1 MGNAPKL
8 KQKVRSL
15 ARRQTAMRLLAEGQ
29 PITLIAESLSVTT
42 RTVRNLLTN
51 ALATESFFPSSLT
64 PEKVAELRLL
74 QAEVLAN
81 SRRMALETQATINAR
96 VGTAKEKSGDG
107 QAVARLLE
115 AVTRAIDL
123 ESNLFGTKQP
133 TRIVEESMRLEVRK
147 IDNKITISFDDKA
160 LQDDGRDVPGLHIG
174 VAPALL
180 AARALPENRE
190 ADTTGGS

>member
-29 PITLIAESLSVTT
+29 PITSIAESLSVTT

-51 ALATESFFPSSLT
+51 ALATESFFASSLT

-96 VGTAKEKSGDG
+96 VGTATEKSGDG

-115 AVTRAIDL
+115 AVTRAVEC
-123 ESNLFGTKQP
+123 ESSLFGTKQP
-133 TRIVEESMRLEVRK
+133 TKIIEQSLRLNVTK
-147 IDNKITISFDDKA
+147 S
-160 LQDDGRDVPGLHIG
+160 
-174 VAPALL
+174 
-180 AARALPENRE
+180 ENRVTVTFDKE
-190 ADTTGGS
+190 AFKPDWSIDTGFRVVPPDEDSEPPQLLNIPAS

>member
-1 MGNAPKL
+1 MGNAPRL
-8 KQKVRSL
+8 KQQARSL
-15 ARRQTAMRLLAEGQ
+15 ARRQTAMRLLADGQ
-29 PITLIAESLSVTT
+29 PITSIAESLSVTT

-81 SRRMALETQATINAR
+81 SRRRALETQAAVNAR
-96 VGTAKEKSGDG
+96 VGTSAEKSGDA

-115 AVTRAIDL
+115 AVTRAVEL

-133 TRIVEESMRLEVRK
+133 TRVIEESLRLQFTKV
-147 IDNKITISFDDKA
+147 
-160 LQDDGRDVPGLHIG
+160 DGRVKVEFDREQLRPTGEPIGLYDCDGEPYERPYDPHQI
-174 VAPALL
+174 
-180 AARALPENRE
+180 E
-190 ADTTGGS
+190 